1 MYFFQLAADMF
12 TGSP

>member
-12 TGSP
+12 TGS